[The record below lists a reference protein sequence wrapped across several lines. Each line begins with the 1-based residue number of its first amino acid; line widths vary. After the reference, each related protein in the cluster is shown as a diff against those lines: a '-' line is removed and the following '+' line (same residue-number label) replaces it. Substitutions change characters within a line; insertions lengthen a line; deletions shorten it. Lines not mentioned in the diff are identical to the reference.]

1 MKTIYVAGPYSGAT
15 AWQREQNIQRA
26 EAVTLRL
33 WQSGVPAICV
43 HSIARFF
50 FGAVPEETAI
60 EIDNE
65 LLRRCD
71 AVQLVEGWSASRGTL
86 AEIELAQSL
95 GLRVFNPSEEQRCID
110 WARGE
115 VFA

>member
-15 AWQREQNIQRA
+15 AWQREQNIRNA

-33 WQSGVPAICV
+33 WQAGIPAICV

-71 AVQLVEGWSASRGTL
+71 AVQLVAGWMASKGSLAEVALAESRGMP
-86 AEIELAQSL
+86 
-95 GLRVFNPSEEQRCID
+95 VFHVGDEEKCIA
-110 WARGE
+110 WAR
-115 VFA
+115 VP